1 MDVTVGSLREMV
13 SRISHIAAEADVE
26 VSEASRA
33 GAWHFYH
40 AGIEDRVQI
49 EGENLVL
56 SNRERNLPLQDE
68 FITSELADMEKY
80 LIYHFCSIARPW
92 KGFSRLLVV
101 PIPLTNDKVA
111 VGYEIKGGPSM
122 FELVSP
128 FSNIRRYASN
138 TELIKFSHYVNLSPE
153 ELYEACMA
161 PNGKPPFFTQPPSN
175 R

>member
-1 MDVTVGSLREMV
+1 MEVTVESLREMV
-13 SRISHIAAEADVE
+13 SRISHIAVEADVE
-26 VSEASRA
+26 VSEALRA

-40 AGIEDRVQI
+40 AGIEDKVQI

-80 LIYHFCSIARPW
+80 LIYHFCSIARSR
-92 KGFSRLLVV
+92 KGLPRLLVV

-111 VGYEIKGGPSM
+111 VGYEIKGGPGM
-122 FELVSP
+122 FELVDR
-128 FSNIRRYASN
+128 FSNIRRYAFN
-138 TELIKFSHYVNLSPE
+138 TELIKFSYYVNLSPE
-153 ELYEACMA
+153 ELYDACMA
-161 PNGKPPFFTQPPSN
+161 PNGTPPFFTQPQTN